1 LLKAERDYERAAAEL
16 MAALEERRDL
26 LAPETREALETS
38 LNVIDQALAD
48 LRAALESDPGNR
60 KLARL
65 FNTTHRKRVEL
76 LRGAVRLSQS

>member
-1 LLKAERDYERAAAEL
+1 
-16 MAALEERRDL
+16 M
-26 LAPETREALETS
+26 
-38 LNVIDQALAD
+38 IDQALAD